1 MSCVRAKLKQLRER
15 SLVGTSAAV
24 LRRTEASV
32 VPYRQAR
39 LRVRG
44 TVSGAGVL
52 DVGPRW
58 PGGVFLPTTFV
69 VQDGGSCA
77 VDGRF
82 RLMSGSSVIVERGA
96 RLELASGTVNNG
108 AKISCFTG
116 IKIGE
121 GAHIGP
127 DAVLVDSDSHAITPA
142 NGPVAAPIEIGDHVW
157 IGARAMIL
165 KGVTIGD
172 GAVVAAASVVTK
184 DVAPGTL
191 VAGSPARYI
200 RDVTWTP

>member
-1 MSCVRAKLKQLRER
+1 VS
-15 SLVGTSAAV
+15 TSAAM
-24 LRRTEASV
+24 LNRTDASV
-32 VPYRQAR
+32 VPFRQAK
-39 LRVRG
+39 LRMRG
-44 TVSGAGVL
+44 SVSGDGTL

-58 PGGVFLPTTFV
+58 SGGVFLPTTFV
-69 VQDGGSCA
+69 VQAGGNCTINGS
-77 VDGRF
+77 F
-82 RLMSGSSVIVERGA
+82 RLMTGSSVIVEPGA
-96 RLELASGTVNNG
+96 HLRLASGFINNG

-116 IKIGE
+116 ISIGE

-127 DAVLVDSDSHAITPA
+127 DVVVMDSDSHAIIPST
-142 NGPVAAPIEIGDHVW
+142 GPIAAPIEIGDHVW
-157 IGARAMIL
+157 IGARAMVL

-191 VAGSPARYI
+191 VAGSPARYV

>member
-1 MSCVRAKLKQLRER
+1 MRSKLNQLRDR
-15 SLVGTSAAV
+15 SLIGSAATI
-24 LRRTEASV
+24 LRRPEASV

-39 LRVRG
+39 VRLRG
-44 TVSGAGVL
+44 AVSGGGTL

-58 PGGVFLPTTFV
+58 SGGVFLPTTFI
-69 VQDGGSCA
+69 VQPGGSCTVA
-77 VDGRF
+77 GRF
-82 RLMSGSSVIVERGA
+82 RLMSGSSMIVEPGA
-96 RLELASGTVNNG
+96 HLALASGTVNNG
-108 AKISCFTG
+108 ATISCFTG
-116 IKIGE
+116 ITIGE

-127 DAVLVDSDSHAITPA
+127 DTIIVDSDSHTITPA
-142 NGPVAAPIEIGDHVW
+142 NGPVSAPISIGDHVW
-157 IGARAMIL
+157 IGTRAMIL

>member
-1 MSCVRAKLKQLRER
+1 MQLRER
-15 SLVGTSAAV
+15 SLLATSAGM
-24 LRRTEASV
+24 LRRTDGAV
-32 VPYRQAR
+32 VPFRQAK

-44 TVSGAGVL
+44 RVQGDGTL

-58 PGGVFLPTTFV
+58 SGGVFLPTTFV
-69 VQDGGSCA
+69 VQAGGSCTI
-77 VDGRF
+77 DGNF
-82 RLMSGSSVIVERGA
+82 RLMTGSSVIVEPGA
-96 RLELASGTVNNG
+96 NLRLASGFINHG
-108 AKISCFTG
+108 ARISCFTR
-116 IKIGE
+116 ISIGE

-127 DAVLVDSDSHAITPA
+127 EVVLMDGDSHAIAPST
-142 NGPVAAPIEIGDHVW
+142 GPIAAPIEIGDHVW
-157 IGARAMIL
+157 IGARAIVL

-191 VAGSPARYI
+191 VAGSPARYV